1 MKLVSQLA
9 SLLIHQKYAYC
20 SKMRSKS
27 KYYDQKSSHFNDK
40 KTTRK
45 FLVEISLI
53 KSFSG

>member
-27 KYYDQKSSHFNDK
+27 KYYDQKSSHFNNK